1 MNNGNGEITKE
12 MKEKSE
18 IRERAYKELDALKK
32 AIEKLKKEIMQE
44 TGKNPLPSPQKLP
57 AEDID

>member
-1 MNNGNGEITKE
+1 MDNGNGEMTKE

-32 AIEKLKKEIMQE
+32 ELGELKKETQE
-44 TGKNPLPSPQKLP
+44 TDKNPLPPQKLP
-57 AEDID
+57 AEDVD